1 MVTLEETVNALC
13 ALEHKVAELEA
24 PVEKQRIEIESVRA
38 SVFELDL
45 QVNEGLE

>member
-1 MVTLEETVNALC
+1 MVTLQEAVNALC

-24 PVEKQRIEIESVRA
+24 LVEKQRIEIESVRD
-38 SVFELDL
+38 SVCELDL